1 MPPMPRAPVESA
13 AREKEQAEV
22 QAVLAAL
29 PRSPLMARLFS
40 FICDNYFAGRLDQL
54 TEIKIAVEVFGRPET
69 FDRNQDAIARVE
81 AHRLRKKLKQYYE
94 TEGKYHELRIDV
106 PPGSYVPVFRRA
118 GATLS
123 PGQDTTPR
131 TGDAPPASVVADV
144 LPVEL
149 PVPQVPLASTP
160 SARPGRQR
168 SYRWWYLAAACLAV
182 VTAFSLLLKPL
193 QHKSSNVTAAPAS
206 SAISPAAIGMGANG
220 AVRFLCGYSGPP
232 HIGRLGDVWGPD
244 RYFTGGSAWT
254 TKRGYLRRANDPFM
268 FQTTRTGDFSYDIP
282 VPPGIYE
289 LHLYFVETEYG
300 EELGGG
306 ENTRTMQILLNGAML
321 FQSFDPLSDAAGPRI
336 ADERV
341 FKDVQPM
348 ADGKVHLK
356 FLSQRGQPIINAI
369 ALIPGIEH
377 QQLPVRLV
385 TQVNSYTDHAGEV
398 WSPDNYY
405 LGGQFFTD
413 KPPVGGTQ
421 DPMMFTSERAGNFTY
436 AIPADTRGTYTVK
449 LHFAETYFGPEA
461 SGVGGAGSRVFN
473 VTSDGVTLLDHFDI
487 FREAGSLHA
496 IEKTFHGLR
505 PNPAGKLML
514 HFEPLSNYASV
525 FGIEVLDETK

>member
-1 MPPMPRAPVESA
+1 M
-13 AREKEQAEV
+13 REKEQAEV
-22 QAVLAAL
+22 QAVLATL

-40 FICDNYFAGRLDQL
+40 FICENYFAGRLDQL

-94 TEGKYHELRIDV
+94 SEGKYHELRIDL
-106 PPGSYVPVFRRA
+106 PPGSYVPVFRRVEA
-118 GATLS
+118 AL
-123 PGQDTTPR
+123 TP
-131 TGDAPPASVVADV
+131 DPHAAPRVEDGRPASVAVEV

-149 PVPQVPLASTP
+149 PVSQPPLP
-160 SARPGRQR
+160 PGPPPKPARGR
-168 SYRWWYLAAACLAV
+168 SDRWVHLALAC
-182 VTAFSLLLKPL
+182 TAILIVLLGLLLKSSP
-193 QHKSSNVTAAPAS
+193 HKGANVAAEAATAPAS
-206 SAISPAAIGMGANG
+206 ASPAALGVGANG
-220 AVRFLCGYSGPP
+220 AIRFLCGYNGPP

-244 RYFTGGSAWT
+244 RYFSGGSAWT
-254 TKRGYLRRANDPFM
+254 TKRGFIRRANDPFL

-282 VPPGIYE
+282 APPGIYE

-306 ENTRTMQILLNGAML
+306 ENTRTMQILLNGNLL
-321 FQSFDPLSDAAGPRI
+321 FQTFDPLSDAAGPRI

-348 ADGKVHLK
+348 TDGKVHLR

-369 ALIPGIEH
+369 ALIPGIPH

-385 TQVNSYTDHAGEV
+385 TQVNSYTDHAGQV

-436 AIPADTRGTYTVK
+436 AIPADTRDTYTVK

-461 SGVGGAGSRVFN
+461 SGVGGAGSRIFN

-487 FREAGSLHA
+487 YREAGSLRA
-496 IEKTFHGLR
+496 VERTFHGLK

-514 HFEPLSNYASV
+514 HFEPVANYASV
-525 FGIEVLDETK
+525 FGIEVIDETR